1 MNSTAMGT
9 RNVKVEGWYCET
21 EGLAVLGSL
30 YCSVH
35 ATSLCSKSSWGVS
48 EDEAGWVHWREGLSQ
63 AQTKHCQGW
72 VQWGKS
78 QILKS
83 PLFFPDLGHTMKN
96 NCAET
101 WRETGC
107 GAGRS
112 FSTFK
117 AQLSPC
123 AQCPALSTQYWL
135 IKASQENHP
144 RKQKAVHLKR
154 KKSKVKRTGW
164 EECYVSAPT
173 PRLGMLLRQEAA
185 STEHWRIIQKT
196 GMAVYMIHYF
206 LSLSPLLQL
215 GGNSPVFT
223 WS

>member
-1 MNSTAMGT
+1 MDKRMSSTAMGT

-35 ATSLCSKSSWGVS
+35 ATSLCSSLLEACLRTKL
-48 EDEAGWVHWREGLSQ
+48 DESTGGKVCHR
-63 AQTKHCQGW
+63 QTKHCQGW

-107 GAGRS
+107 GAGSS
-112 FSTFK
+112 FSILK

-164 EECYVSAPT
+164 EECYVSQLP
-173 PRLGMLLRQEAA
+173 PLRLGMLLKQEAA

-196 GMAVYMIHYF
+196 GMAVYTIHYF
-206 LSLSPLLQL
+206 LSLSPLL
-215 GGNSPVFT
+215 
-223 WS
+223 

>member
-1 MNSTAMGT
+1 MDKRMNSTATGT

-83 PLFFPDLGHTMKN
+83 PLLFPDLGHTMKN

-112 FSTFK
+112 FSTLK
-117 AQLSPC
+117 AQLSHHVLNAPPC
-123 AQCPALSTQYWL
+123 PHSTN
-135 IKASQENHP
+135 KGFP
-144 RKQKAVHLKR
+144 RKPPKEAESCTFKEETVKSQKDRARRMLRV
-154 KKSKVKRTGW
+154 T
-164 EECYVSAPT
+164 APT
-173 PRLGMLLRQEAA
+173 PEAGSAPQARGRIHRTLKNHPKNWYGRLYDTLR
-185 STEHWRIIQKT
+185 
-196 GMAVYMIHYF
+196 
-206 LSLSPLLQL
+206 SLSFPSPLAR
-215 GGNSPVFT
+215 G
-223 WS
+223 